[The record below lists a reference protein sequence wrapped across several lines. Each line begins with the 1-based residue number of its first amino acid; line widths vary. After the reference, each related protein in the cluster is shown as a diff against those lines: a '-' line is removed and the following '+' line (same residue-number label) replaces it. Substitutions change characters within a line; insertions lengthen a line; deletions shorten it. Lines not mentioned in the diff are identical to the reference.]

1 MIPVSNAWREAH
13 TETLLPEMFLE
24 ISYSSTEPGL
34 LSDAVVGAVNG
45 HWEDG
50 IFESDYVAGEDR
62 SFSYVPSMT
71 LTFPTIR
78 AGRLP
83 GITIKWDFGYATR
96 FRVQALLGTEIVA
109 QTVVNDNTSHECA
122 VFLNMEQYDKIVV
135 DVLEWSSAYSGARCS
150 ELFPGIRNVYTKN
163 DLMGFEH
170 IQTAD
175 LLSAS
180 LPKNEITFRLRNDDN
195 RWNPDNPTGFERYLV
210 ERQEIRL
217 RYGMMLNGEVEW
229 IPGGTFWLSEWDT
242 PSNGLEATFTARDVL
257 EFMNEEYTGI
267 RTGTLYQIAMAA
279 FEQADLPVRDDGG
292 VRYVVDTVLGN
303 YTTDLSADTNT
314 YTIAEILQMVAH
326 AGNCVMWQDSEG
338 VMHIA
343 PWSSTA
349 LDYRITKDVSYN
361 NPEYTINKPL
371 KSIVVSYG
379 ENSKYVVSVNDKGGV
394 QTVENVMLN
403 TADAAGRVA
412 NRAKEILIN
421 RKVISGEYRADVR
434 LEVLDPIIVSSKYAT
449 NLIAVTDIRYE
460 TTGGAI
466 RGIYSGRVISVDLR
480 MEDRRSGEF
489 YVGEY
494 DS

>member
-13 TETLLPEMFLE
+13 NETLLPEMFLE

-34 LSDAVVGAVNG
+34 LADAVIGAVNG
-45 HWEDG
+45 YWEDG
-50 IFESDYVAGEDR
+50 IFHSDYVSGEDKV
-62 SFSYVPSMT
+62 FSYVPSMT

-78 AGRLP
+78 SGRLP
-83 GITIKWDFGYATR
+83 GITLKWEFGWATR

-109 QTVVNDNTSHECA
+109 QTVVNDNESSVST

-135 DVLEWSSAYSGARCS
+135 DVFEWSRAYGSVYCA
-150 ELFPGIRNVYTKN
+150 EFFPGIRNVYTKT

-195 RWNPDNPTGFERYLV
+195 RWNPDNPTGFERYLM

-217 RYGMMLNGEVEW
+217 RYGMLLGDEIEW

-257 EFMNEEYTGI
+257 EFMNEEYTGTL
-267 RTGTLYQIAMAA
+267 TGTLYEIALAA
-279 FEQADLPVRDDGG
+279 FRQADLPVQDNGD

-326 AGNCVMWQDSEG
+326 AGNCVMWQDSAG

-394 QTVENVMLN
+394 QTVENGMLN

-466 RGIYSGRVISVDLR
+466 RGTYSGRVISVDLR